1 MPRPRMARQSWLRSA
16 AEPTS
21 RTDFPP
27 GVKTPPLETSR
38 PTASSDARRSL
49 AKAGAS
55 VANCATGPRSWAP
68 RSST

>member
-1 MPRPRMARQSWLRSA
+1 MPRPRMAKQSLLRIA

-21 RTDFPP
+21 RTDLPP
-27 GVKTPPLETSR
+27 GVKAPPLETSR
-38 PTASSDARRSL
+38 PTASSETRRSL

-55 VANCATGPRSWAP
+55 AASCTTGPRSWAP